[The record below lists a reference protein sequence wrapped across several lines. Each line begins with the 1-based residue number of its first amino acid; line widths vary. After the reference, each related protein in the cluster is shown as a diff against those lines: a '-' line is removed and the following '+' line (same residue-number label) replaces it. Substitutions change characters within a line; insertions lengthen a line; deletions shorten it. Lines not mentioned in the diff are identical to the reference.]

1 MALTYSI
8 SREAAASYL
17 GVSTRT
23 IDRYVKSGKLS
34 YKKVANKVIL
44 AKEQV
49 DELKDEFAM
58 LRQDGYQSEIVSGD
72 DREVSVSSAST
83 QTIQGNVWG
92 NTSSHRDSS
101 TAVQPIQT
109 HNAHTANIRQLDQKM
124 DKFFDLIRE
133 KDGTIEDKNKMIFVL
148 QQKLGELEGKLK
160 HMIALPE
167 YHQEKQTLMQ
177 EKEKLEQKVKELH
190 KWYTSEKRKNTV
202 YIAIMLALICAA
214 IAMILLKK

>member
-1 MALTYSI
+1 MAQLSYSI

-58 LRQDGYQSEIVSGD
+58 LRQDGYQTEIVSGD
-72 DREVSVSSAST
+72 DRGVSQAGEPMT
-83 QTIQGNVWG
+83 
-92 NTSSHRDSS
+92 TSSSREGQTNS
-101 TAVQPIQT
+101 TAVQSMST
-109 HNAHTANIRQLDQKM
+109 HNAQTANIRQLDQKM

-133 KDGTIEDKNKMIFVL
+133 KDGNLEDKNKMIFVL
-148 QQKLGELEGKLK
+148 QQKLGELEGRLK
-160 HMIALPE
+160 HMIALPA
-167 YHQEKQTLMQ
+167 YHEEKQNLMQ
-177 EKEKLEQKVKELH
+177 EKEKLEVKVRELH

-202 YIAIMLALICAA
+202 YIAIMVALICAA
-214 IAMILLKK
+214 VAMIFLKK

>member
-1 MALTYSI
+1 MSQLTYSI

-49 DELKDEFAM
+49 DELKEEFAM
-58 LRQDGYQSEIVSGD
+58 LHQDGYQT
-72 DREVSVSSAST
+72 EVVSASSDRGS
-83 QTIQGNVWG
+83 TI
-92 NTSSHRDSS
+92 SDS
-101 TAVQPIQT
+101 TAVQPMSS
-109 HNAHTANIRQLDQKM
+109 HNANNATIRQLDQKM

-133 KDGTIEDKNKMIFVL
+133 KDVNIEDKNKMIFVL
-148 QQKLGELEGKLK
+148 QQKLGEMEWRLK
-160 HMIALPE
+160 HMIALPA
-167 YHQEKQTLMQ
+167 YHEEKQQLLHD
-177 EKEKLEQKVKELH
+177 KEKLEQKVRELH
-190 KWYTSEKRKNTV
+190 KWFQSEKRKNTV

-214 IAMILLKK
+214 VVMIFLKK

>member
-1 MALTYSI
+1 MSQLTYSI

-17 GVSTRT
+17 SVSTRT

-58 LRQDGYQSEIVSGD
+58 LHQDGYQTEVVSGD
-72 DREVSVSSAST
+72 ERSSSTSV
-83 QTIQGNVWG
+83 QPM
-92 NTSSHRDSS
+92 SSHNSN
-101 TAVQPIQT
+101 
-109 HNAHTANIRQLDQKM
+109 NATIRQLDQKM

-133 KDGTIEDKNKMIFVL
+133 KDGNLEDKNKMIFVL
-148 QQKLGELEGKLK
+148 QQKLGEMEGRLK

-167 YHQEKQTLMQ
+167 YHEEKQQLVHD
-177 EKEKLEQKVKELH
+177 KEKLEQKVRDLH
-190 KWYTSEKRKNTV
+190 K
-202 YIAIMLALICAA
+202 
-214 IAMILLKK
+214 

>member
-1 MALTYSI
+1 MSQLTYSI

-17 GVSTRT
+17 SVSTRT

-58 LRQDGYQSEIVSGD
+58 LHQDGYQTEVVSGD
-72 DREVSVSSAST
+72 ERSSSTSV
-83 QTIQGNVWG
+83 QPM
-92 NTSSHRDSS
+92 SSHNSN
-101 TAVQPIQT
+101 
-109 HNAHTANIRQLDQKM
+109 NATIRQLDQKM

-133 KDGTIEDKNKMIFVL
+133 KDGNLEDKNKMIFVL
-148 QQKLGELEGKLK
+148 QQKLGEMEGRLK

-167 YHQEKQTLMQ
+167 YHEEKQQLVHD
-177 EKEKLEQKVKELH
+177 KEKLEQKVRDLH
-190 KWYTSEKRKNTV
+190 KWFQAEKRKNTV

-214 IAMILLKK
+214 VVMIFLKK

>member
-1 MALTYSI
+1 MSQLTYSI
-8 SREAAASYL
+8 SRESAASYL
-17 GVSTRT
+17 SVSTRT

-58 LRQDGYQSEIVSGD
+58 LHQDGYQTEVVSGD
-72 DREVSVSSAST
+72 ERSSSTSV
-83 QTIQGNVWG
+83 QPM
-92 NTSSHRDSS
+92 SSHNSN
-101 TAVQPIQT
+101 
-109 HNAHTANIRQLDQKM
+109 NATIRQLDQKM

-133 KDGTIEDKNKMIFVL
+133 KDGNLEDKNKMIFVL
-148 QQKLGELEGKLK
+148 QQKLGEMEGRLK

-167 YHQEKQTLMQ
+167 YHEEKQQLVHD
-177 EKEKLEQKVKELH
+177 KEKLEQKVRELH
-190 KWYTSEKRKNTV
+190 KWFQAEKRKNTV

-214 IAMILLKK
+214 VVMIFLKK

>member
-1 MALTYSI
+1 MSQLTYSI

-49 DELKDEFAM
+49 DELKEEFAM
-58 LRQDGYQSEIVSGD
+58 LHQDWYQTEVVSGD
-72 DREVSVSSAST
+72 DRATVSE
-83 QTIQGNVWG
+83 
-92 NTSSHRDSS
+92 S
-101 TAVQPIQT
+101 TAVQPMSS
-109 HNAHTANIRQLDQKM
+109 HNANNATIRQLDQKM

-133 KDGTIEDKNKMIFVL
+133 KDGNIEDKNKMIFVL
-148 QQKLGELEGKLK
+148 QQKLGEMEGRLK

-167 YHQEKQTLMQ
+167 YHEEKQQLIHD
-177 EKEKLEQKVKELH
+177 KEKLEQKVRDLH
-190 KWYTSEKRKNTV
+190 KGYQSEKRKNTV

-214 IAMILLKK
+214 VVMIFLKK

>member
-1 MALTYSI
+1 MSQLTYSI

-17 GVSTRT
+17 SVSTRT

-58 LRQDGYQSEIVSGD
+58 LHQDGYQTEVVSGD
-72 DREVSVSSAST
+72 ERSSSTSV
-83 QTIQGNVWG
+83 QPM
-92 NTSSHRDSS
+92 SSHNSN
-101 TAVQPIQT
+101 
-109 HNAHTANIRQLDQKM
+109 NATIRQLDQKM

-133 KDGTIEDKNKMIFVL
+133 KDGNLEDKNKMIFVL
-148 QQKLGELEGKLK
+148 QQKLGEMEGRLK

-167 YHQEKQTLMQ
+167 YHEEKQQLVHD
-177 EKEKLEQKVKELH
+177 KEKLEQKVRELH
-190 KWYTSEKRKNTV
+190 KWFQAEKRKNTV

-214 IAMILLKK
+214 VVMIFLKK

>member
-1 MALTYSI
+1 MSQLTYSI

-58 LRQDGYQSEIVSGD
+58 LHQDGYQTEVVSGD
-72 DREVSVSSAST
+72 DRSSSTSV
-83 QTIQGNVWG
+83 QPM
-92 NTSSHRDSS
+92 SSHNSN
-101 TAVQPIQT
+101 
-109 HNAHTANIRQLDQKM
+109 NATIRQLDQKM

-133 KDGTIEDKNKMIFVL
+133 KDGNLEDKNKMIFVL
-148 QQKLGELEGKLK
+148 QQKLGEMEGRLK

-167 YHQEKQTLMQ
+167 YHEEKQQLVHD
-177 EKEKLEQKVKELH
+177 KEKLEQKVRELH
-190 KWYTSEKRKNTV
+190 KWFQAEKRKNTV

-214 IAMILLKK
+214 VVMIFLKK